1 MGAFMNQADS
11 FEAHGIRLPHGAVGE
26 IDVPC
31 PECSPER
38 KKRTDPCLSVNTDE
52 GTWFCH
58 HCGWSGGLKRDG
70 TGRID
75 RRPKLYTRP
84 KPLPV
89 ADVDAR
95 ALKWFADRGIPAEV
109 LKRNGVRSGVA
120 WMPQEQGETTVVQFP
135 YFRGDE
141 LINVKHRDG
150 KKNFRMEK
158 GAERVLYGLNDLGNT
173 RAVIVEG
180 EVDKLS
186 VEVAGVTA
194 CVSVPDGAPTP
205 DTKNYSSKFEFL
217 DADADRLAKVPE
229 WIIAVDA
236 DDPGERLRAELVRR
250 FGVERCRY
258 VEWPDGCKD
267 ANEVLVKHG
276 AQVLRDCID
285 NARQFPLDGV
295 FTASDMH
302 PQIESLYRNGWE
314 RGAHTGWNEL
324 DSYFSVRP
332 GEFTVVTGIPNS
344 GKSNFI
350 DALCVNLAKQHGW
363 RIAMFSPE
371 NQPLEDH
378 AARLMEKW
386 ARKPFFAGPTDRMDA
401 DTRDLAEAWVSDH
414 FDWILPD
421 DDAEW
426 TVDLV
431 LEKARQLVYRRG
443 TNALVIDPWNEL
455 EDGAAPG
462 ESETQYIS
470 RALKRIRQF
479 ARRHQLHVFVVVH
492 PAKLFRDKEGNY
504 PVPTLYDCAGSAHW
518 RNKADNGM
526 CIWRDF
532 TSDKRMVDVHVQKI
546 RFRQVGKL
554 GCASLKYEPATGT
567 YIDSIDARYG

>member
-1 MGAFMNQADS
+1 MGIVERLDTFA
-11 FEAHGIRLPHGAVGE
+11 AHGIRVKSDAVGE
-26 IDVPC
+26 VDVVC

-38 KKRTDPCLSVNTDE
+38 TKKNDPCLSVNVDE
-52 GTWFCH
+52 GTWYCH
-58 HCGWSGGLKRDG
+58 HCGWSGGLKRD
-70 TGRID
+70 TAGRIE
-75 RRPKLYTRP
+75 RRRKTYKRP
-84 KPLPV
+84 EPLPPS
-89 ADVDAR
+89 DLTPK
-95 ALKWFADRGIPAEV
+95 ALAWFQQRGITPEV
-109 LKRNGVRSGVA
+109 LQRNQIQSGAA
-120 WMPQEQGETTVVQFP
+120 WMPQTGAETSVVQFP
-135 YFRGDE
+135 YYRGE
-141 LINVKHRDG
+141 TLVNVKHRDG
-150 KKNFRMEK
+150 QKHFRMEK

-180 EVDKLS
+180 EIDKLS
-186 VEVAGVTA
+186 VEVAGITA

-229 WIIAVDA
+229 WIIAVDG
-236 DDPGERLRAELVRR
+236 DEPGERLRAELVRR
-250 FGVERCRY
+250 FGVEKCRY
-258 VEWPDGCKD
+258 VEWPEGCKD
-267 ANEVLVKHG
+267 ANDVLVKLG
-276 AQVLRDCID
+276 AGALANCI
-285 NARQFPLDGV
+285 AEAKQFPLDGV

-302 PQIESLYRNGWE
+302 AQIESLYKHGWE

-324 DSYFSVRP
+324 DTYFSVRP

-386 ARKPFFAGPTDRMDA
+386 ARKPFFDGPTQRMDA
-401 DTRDLAEAWVSDH
+401 DTRDLAEQWVSDH

-421 DDAEW
+421 DDDQW

-431 LEKARQLVYRRG
+431 LERARQLVYRRG

-455 EDGAAPG
+455 EDGANPG

-479 ARRHQLHVFVVVH
+479 GRRHHIHIFVVVH
-492 PAKLFRDKEGNY
+492 PAKMLRDKDGRY
-504 PVPTLYDCAGSAHW
+504 PIPTLYDCAGSAHW
-518 RNKADNGM
+518 RNKADNGL
-526 CIWRDF
+526 CVWRDF
-532 TSDKRMVDVHVQKI
+532 SSENRMMDVYVQKV

-567 YIDSIDARYG
+567 YTDSIDARYA